1 MNPKI
6 LHIMPANDWYALIS
20 DDEGS
25 SVGYEPLTCFALVQ
39 SEHEAN
45 IVTEVRPMVWV
56 DTAMVFA
63 DELEG
68 FIDLERLEEI
78 GDDLDELEED
88 Q

>member
-1 MNPKI
+1 MNSKI
-6 LHIMPANDWYALIS
+6 LHIMPANDWYALLS

-25 SVGYEPLTCFALVQ
+25 SISYEPLTCFALVQ
-39 SEHEAN
+39 ADHEGSTN
-45 IVTEVRPMVWV
+45 TEVRPMVWV

-63 DELEG
+63 DELDG

-78 GDDLDELEED
+78 DEDMDEIEED

>member
-1 MNPKI
+1 MNSKI
-6 LHIMPANDWYALIS
+6 LHIMPANDWYALLS
-20 DDEGS
+20 DDEGT

-39 SEHEAN
+39 TEHEGDP
-45 IVTEVRPMVWV
+45 VTEVRPMVWV

-78 GDDLDELEED
+78 DEIFEEEEES

>member
-1 MNPKI
+1 MNSKI
-6 LHIMPANDWYALIS
+6 QQIMPANDWYALLT
-20 DDEGS
+20 DDEGT

-39 SEHEAN
+39 TEHDGSL
-45 IVTEVRPMVWV
+45 VTEVRPMVWV

-63 DELEG
+63 DELDG

-78 GDDLDELEED
+78 GDDLEEIEEE